1 MLARG
6 DPKRDRGDSLIR
18 SGNRRIAPISIDKH
32 RNVSEHVSSYK
43 PHYTRLEQVLG
54 HPIDPFLDGYWI
66 RGHESS
72 YPARGLK
79 TRPELKNRHGE
90 GGPAVKHARFT
101 PPPSPLPIAINVLEV
116 EVVGAWRG
124 GTALTFMETLT
135 KTSTEWLVFWATSI
149 VDESLSPS
157 LLPLSSSDLGVLAI
171 SSAFSVRNV

>member
-6 DPKRDRGDSLIR
+6 DPKKGSRRFASR
-18 SGNRRIAPISIDKH
+18 CGNRRIAPTSRIKS
-32 RNVSEHVSSYK
+32 RTVSDHVSSLKLY
-43 PHYTRLEQVLG
+43 YTRLEQVLG
-54 HPIDPFLDGYWI
+54 HPIDPFLDVYWI

-79 TRPELKNRHGE
+79 TRPQLKNRRGE

-135 KTSTEWLVFWATSI
+135 KTSTEWLIFWATSI
-149 VDESLSPS
+149 VNESLSPS